1 VSLEEAIPRPYLRG
15 PRARRALAAGALA
28 AALLGAPPARA
39 DFYRWTD
46 ADGVTHYTQD
56 LERVP
61 HAYRASVQLVKPH
74 VSAAQGPL
82 PVLDVAPGPGAD
94 AAGFEEPGL
103 GTRASAAAEE
113 RRAEEVGTRAPAPE
127 PLPADVDPRQ
137 VEIADLERELDARRE
152 ELKNLISQSSFDSS
166 QIATD
171 PRLRELAESVP
182 RLQAEIE
189 ALRGELER

>member
-1 VSLEEAIPRPYLRG
+1 M
-15 PRARRALAAGALA
+15 LAAVLLA
-28 AALLGAPPARA
+28 APLARA

-61 HAYRASVQLVKPH
+61 RAYRASVQLVKPH

-82 PVLDVAPGPGAD
+82 PLLDVAPGPGVD

-103 GTRASAAAEE
+103 GE
-113 RRAEEVGTRAPAPE
+113 RAPAPIPLPASAPAQGSAAQQAAPQIATRAPE
-127 PLPADVDPRQ
+127 PPADVDPRQ
-137 VEIADLERELDARRE
+137 TEIADLERELDARRE
-152 ELKNLISQSSFDSS
+152 ELKSLISQSSFDSS